1 MLKTVADI
9 LAKLHILAEAR
20 SCSKYKN
27 YNSDYDNKNGRDLY
41 WLFFYFFKEKIGR
54 F

>member
-27 YNSDYDNKNGRDLY
+27 YNSDYDNKMGETCID
-41 WLFFYFFKEKIGR
+41 YFSTFLKEK
-54 F
+54 